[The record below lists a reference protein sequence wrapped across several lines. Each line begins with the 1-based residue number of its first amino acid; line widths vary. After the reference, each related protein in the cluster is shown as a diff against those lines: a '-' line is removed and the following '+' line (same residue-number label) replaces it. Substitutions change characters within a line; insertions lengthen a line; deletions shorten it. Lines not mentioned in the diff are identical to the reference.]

1 MINIKAQQTLVKFS
15 KTDAGT
21 LRYVMRP
28 EKYSLLSESKVINE
42 ASVRSGIAKGALKGA
57 WDAIGEVIKAWVTE
71 GHSVSIPGLG
81 TLRFGMNAEAVEDVN
96 EVAKSLIR
104 TRKVVYTPSVDIKRE
119 LTETKIAIT
128 CYDKDGNIVKRV
140 TSTDDGEVE
149 DPENEGNG
157 STESG
162 NNGSNSGT
170 QSVAAPVISGNTPF
184 AETTTVSMSGP
195 DGAEIHYTTDGS
207 NPTAQSQLYSEPF
220 TLSAS
225 ANVKAIAI
233 KDGNSSQVST
243 KDFTKTNGG
252 VSND

>member
-28 EKYSLLSESKVINE
+28 EKYSQLSEAKVIGE

-81 TLRFGMNAEAVEDVN
+81 TLRFGMNADAVEDVN

-104 TRKVVYTPSVDIKRE
+104 TRKVVFTPSVDIKRE

-140 TSTDDGEVE
+140 TSADDAEVE
-149 DPENEGNG
+149 EDNENENQNQGG
-157 STESG
+157 
-162 NNGSNSGT
+162 GT
-170 QSVAAPVISGNTPF
+170 
-184 AETTTVSMSGP
+184 
-195 DGAEIHYTTDGS
+195 
-207 NPTAQSQLYSEPF
+207 
-220 TLSAS
+220 
-225 ANVKAIAI
+225 
-233 KDGNSSQVST
+233 
-243 KDFTKTNGG
+243 TNGG
-252 VSND
+252 NENTGGNGGNDIPGGFDQG

>member
-28 EKYSLLSESKVINE
+28 EKYSQLSEAKVIGE

-81 TLRFGMNAEAVEDVN
+81 TLRFGMNADAVEDVN

-104 TRKVVYTPSVDIKRE
+104 TRKVVFTPSVDIKRE

-140 TSTDDGEVE
+140 TSADDAEVE
-149 DPENEGNG
+149 DNENENENQNPSGGGTTNSGNENENQNQGGNTGGNG
-157 STESG
+157 G
-162 NNGSNSGT
+162 NDI
-170 QSVAAPVISGNTPF
+170 P
-184 AETTTVSMSGP
+184 
-195 DGAEIHYTTDGS
+195 
-207 NPTAQSQLYSEPF
+207 
-220 TLSAS
+220 
-225 ANVKAIAI
+225 
-233 KDGNSSQVST
+233 
-243 KDFTKTNGG
+243 GG
-252 VSND
+252 FDQG